1 MSIPRALLLLSLTGL
16 IGPRPIGAQASP
28 YLTLEDPRL
37 PLLEQLIQLG
47 AVEDPTP
54 AVRPFLTSEAL
65 RILTAAD
72 TAPDTPNGRL
82 IHELLLELTPPEHET
97 WWRVE
102 GQGGAQ
108 AGTHARRDLLHPAGA
123 GRTWGVADLN
133 LTAVLGPLALATHP
147 GVEPRVADDP
157 DWPGRHNVKVAGRL
171 IDGYVSAQFKYARL
185 FYGQMSHNWGPVGLP
200 GIPLSNYGYERG
212 GLGFEVGTRTVRL
225 TAIASD
231 MRDERNAGGNPVHR
245 YYFAHRLDLRLS
257 RRFQLGA
264 WETIVTA
271 GADREFE
278 SRYRNPLSISYLA
291 NTIGLGDRGNVM
303 LGLDLTWRASR
314 AATLQAQLALDDF
327 RYQDRSAPDRNPDRW
342 ALTLMGFGPL
352 KGRTAWKAFY
362 TQASS
367 LAFRAYDSQFQ
378 DFTDGG
384 VGIGRNFADNDQL
397 SLLVTIPAARRW
409 LLTPELTVL
418 RQGEGQLND
427 PYPTGTARG
436 DTPQIF
442 IGVVERTYR
451 AALGITGMQGPLRVT
466 ASAGLHHVTNVG
478 HVTGEVQTRFE
489 GRITATLGLW
499 RQGVLP

>member
-1 MSIPRALLLLSLTGL
+1 MTRPGLLVLLAFLPTL
-16 IGPRPIGAQASP
+16 LPAQASP

-37 PLLEQLIQLG
+37 PVLEHLIQLG

-54 AVRPFLTSEAL
+54 AVRPFLLGEAL
-65 RILTAAD
+65 RVLLAAD
-72 TAPDTPNGRL
+72 TAPDTPNGRA
-82 IHELLLELTPPEHET
+82 ISELRSELTPPEGET
-97 WWRVE
+97 WWRAE

-123 GRTWGVADLN
+123 GRTWGVGDLN
-133 LTAVLGPLALATHP
+133 LTAVLGPVAVASHP
-147 GVEPRVADDP
+147 GIEPRVVDDP
-157 DWPGRHNVKVAGRL
+157 DWPGRHNVKIAGRL
-171 IDGYVSAQFKYARL
+171 IDGYVSAQWKYARI

-212 GLGFEVGTRTVRL
+212 GLGFELGTRTIRL

-257 RRFQLGA
+257 RRVQLGA

-271 GADREFE
+271 GADRDFE

-303 LGLDLTWRASR
+303 LGLDLSWKAGR
-314 AATLQAQLALDDF
+314 AATIQAQLALDDF

-342 ALTLMGFGPL
+342 ALTVMGFGPL
-352 KGRTAWKAFY
+352 AGRAAWKAYY

-367 LAFRAYDSQFQ
+367 LAFRAYDGQFQ
-378 DFTDGG
+378 NFTDGG

-397 SLLVTIPAARRW
+397 SLLVTVPAAPRW
-409 LLTPELTVL
+409 LVTPELTVL

-436 DTPQIF
+436 ATPEIF
-442 IGVVERTYR
+442 IGVVEKTYR
-451 AALGITGMQGPLRVT
+451 AAVGITGIQGPLRVT
-466 ASAGLHHVTNVG
+466 GSAGLHRVVNAG
-478 HVTGEVQTRFE
+478 HVSGTNRTRFE
-489 GRITATLGLW
+489 GRITAVLGLS
-499 RQGVLP
+499 RQGIFPR